1 MLWEGSIDISSLEVS
16 TATFGGNLATP
27 SNLFHNNRTVVP
39 QGSRKLADAGN
50 KGILLLAKVGE

>member
-16 TATFGGNLATP
+16 TATLGGNLTTP

-39 QGSRKLADAGN
+39 QGSCKLTDAGN